1 MVVSILF
8 AHGGYNNEP
17 DVTVPYNIRLITYT
31 NPSTDI
37 GPYELVFIL
46 RQLMGITNNLETG
59 LKDNILEIEQNDSTV
74 EIISPPYTKWK
85 PTTTFRKP
93 DGKFTIYEPKSKT
106 SNLYLRIE
114 EERFRARYSPHLET
128 KLVYEVNILNQ
139 PIKYSIHTGKPLPK
153 KKSIILYKGG
163 ETVLKNLGEW
173 LKEISCF
180 YEKEFP
186 GKIINLIQLSCR
198 HTDETAKYT
207 SVDELA
213 VDLEN
218 KLNLNGP
225 LEGPATAEFPPPDK
239 YGNRNQRH
247 FYKGDYEYD
256 FPNEYDLVFK
266 DPPLILTKSKDVDIP
281 ASSGCEVGTG
291 GKRKSNIRKINIR
304 KINIR
309 KINIRKTNKRK
320 TNKRKTNKRKTNK
333 RKTNKDK

>member
-1 MVVSILF
+1 MVLAILF
-8 AHGGYNNEP
+8 AHGGYNNQP

-31 NPSTDI
+31 NPSTDV
-37 GPYELVFIL
+37 GPDDIVFIL
-46 RQLMGITNNLETG
+46 RQLIGRYDRK

-85 PTTTFRKP
+85 PKTTFRKP

-114 EERFRARYSPHLET
+114 NEPFRASHSKHLET

-213 VDLEN
+213 DDLEN

-225 LEGPATAEFPPPDK
+225 LEGPATPYGPKYRPDRPRDFPD
-239 YGNRNQRH
+239 
-247 FYKGDYEYD
+247 YD
-256 FPNEYDLVFK
+256 FPNDYDLIFK
-266 DPPLILTKSKDVDIP
+266 NPPLILTKSKDVDIP
-281 ASSGCEVGTG
+281 ASSGCEVVTG
-291 GKRKSNIRKINIR
+291 GKRKTNIRKTNIRKINIH
-304 KINIR
+304 KTNIH
-309 KINIRKTNKRK
+309 KTNIHKTNKRK
-320 TNKRKTNKRKTNK
+320 TNKRKSNKRKSNK
-333 RKTNKDK
+333 RKSNKRK